1 MKQTLFLALQLF
13 FLFFLNTVHAQS
25 YEWAYRWVN
34 STQGTDVSVDNQ
46 GNIYLISYGNT
57 QTNFNPTNSPGILG
71 VTFGCASVSKLS
83 PTGSL
88 IWVKFISQTGAT
100 SGGCTPT
107 QIKVKNG
114 FVYVAGTFGGGG
126 GQFDFDPNNGTAYSS
141 GSNPTLKGFLLKWDL
156 DGNYVWHKLQTTPL
170 GLTIE
175 DLHIDVQGNSY
186 VCGSF
191 ANSITANSQSLT
203 SNGSSDAFFT
213 KYDSNGNLI
222 FLQGFGGNQSQSDIC
237 KGISTDS
244 NGNIFVVG
252 IYNGTV
258 DFDPSN
264 NITNSTSNGFS
275 DVFVAKF
282 DSNAGFTWVK
292 TFGSTSMSDQG
303 NDIVVDNSNNIY
315 FTGTTNNSVDFDMG
329 NGIHILNSP
338 FSYSFIV
345 KWDNSGNYIWAN
357 GLYSTSDCQGKKM
370 DINSNE
376 IVVVGIGS
384 GTIDMDPSINTLNLS
399 SSGLYNTVLSRFDL
413 NGNYVF
419 GGIINNN
426 DSNYNR
432 PNGVSV
438 SSNSI
443 LIAGDFKGSID
454 INPDQNA
461 TQTLNSLTNSAG
473 SPNGSNYILKLGVC
487 TTTNSTQNI
496 SSCSSYTWPVNN
508 QSYSSS
514 GSYSYTLTN
523 SNGCDSIVVLNLTIN
538 APTSNN
544 LTVSSCNSYNW
555 NGNIYTSSGVYNQIL
570 NAVNGCDSIVTLN
583 LTIIP
588 PVTNTSNITSCNSYN
603 WNGNIYTSSGVY
615 NQVLST
621 SNGCD
626 STVTLNLTITNGP
639 SAVVTSLDGIT
650 LNANVVPNA
659 TYQWIYCS
667 DLTPITNQT
676 QSQFIPQINGLY
688 AVVVTNNCGSD
699 TSECANVNTIGLNEL
714 DNFEVQI
721 APNPSN
727 GDIMI
732 QLNQV
737 NEPIHLYISDMQGR
751 ILMSD
756 ELISLEKTIDLHH
769 FTSGTYFITL
779 EGLGVYQLVK
789 N

>member
-1 MKQTLFLALQLF
+1 MKRSLLLALQLF
-13 FLFFLNTVHAQS
+13 IFFQIHSVSAQS

-46 GNIYLISYGNT
+46 GNIYLISFGNT

-175 DLHIDVQGNSY
+175 DLHIDALGNSY

-191 ANSITANSQSLT
+191 ANSINANSQSLT

-213 KYDSNGNLI
+213 KYDSNGNLLI
-222 FLQGFGGNQSQSDIC
+222 LQGFGGNQSQPDIC

-244 NGNIFVVG
+244 NGNVFVGG
-252 IYNGTV
+252 IYNGAV
-258 DFDPSN
+258 DFDPSGN
-264 NITNSTSNGFS
+264 TTISTSNGSGDAFI
-275 DVFVAKF
+275 AKF
-282 DSNAGFTWVK
+282 NSSGGFMWVK
-292 TFGSTSMSDQG
+292 PFGVNGSNDEV
-303 NDIVVDNSNNIY
+303 NDIVVDNSDNIY
-315 FTGTTNNSVDFDMG
+315 FTGTALNSIDFDFG
-329 NGIHILNSP
+329 SATHILNSS
-338 FSYSFIV
+338 FNYSFIV
-345 KWDNSGNYIWAN
+345 KWNNSGNYIWAN
-357 GLYSTSDCQGKKM
+357 GLYSTSSCQGKKM
-370 DINSNE
+370 AINDNE
-376 IVVVGIGS
+376 IVVLGLGS
-384 GTIDMDPSINTLNLS
+384 GIIDMNPSVNNLNLS
-399 SSGLYNTVLSRFDL
+399 ASGLGNTLISRFDL
-413 NGNYVF
+413 NGVF
-419 GGIINNN
+419 VYGGIINNN
-426 DSNYNR
+426 DSYYNF
-432 PNGVSV
+432 PNGVAV
-438 SSNSI
+438 TSNSI

-454 INPDQNA
+454 INPDQNSSLI
-461 TQTLNSLTNSAG
+461 LNSLTNSAG
-473 SPNGSNYILKLGVC
+473 SPNSSNFVLKLGVC
-487 TTTNSTQNI
+487 TATNSTQNI
-496 SSCSSYTWPVNN
+496 SSCSAYTWPVNN

-523 SNGCDSIVVLNLTIN
+523 SNGCDSIIILNLTIN
-538 APTSNN
+538 TPSNN
-544 LTVSSCNSYNW
+544 NVNVTTCNSYNW

-588 PVTNTSNITSCNSYN
+588 PVTNTTNITSCNSYN
-603 WNGNIYTSSGVY
+603 WNGNIYTSTGVY

-639 SAVVTSLDGIT
+639 SAVVTSPDGIT
-650 LNANVVPNA
+650 LNATVVPNA

-676 QSQFIPQINGLY
+676 LSQFIPQINGLY
-688 AVVVTNNCGSD
+688 AVVVTNSCGSD
-699 TSECANVNTIGLNEL
+699 TSECADVNTIGLNEL
-714 DNFEVQI
+714 NSGEVQI

-732 QLNQV
+732 QLNQL

-756 ELISLEKTIDLHH
+756 ELISLEKTIDIHH

-779 EGLGVYQLVK
+779 EGLGVYQVVK

>member
-1 MKQTLFLALQLF
+1 MKQTLFLDLQLF
-13 FLFFLNTVHAQS
+13 FLFFLNSVHAQS

-46 GNIYLISYGNT
+46 GNVYLISYGNT

-83 PTGSL
+83 STGSL

-114 FVYVAGTFGGGG
+114 YIYVAGTFGGGG

-141 GSNPTLKGFLLKWDL
+141 GLNPTLKGFLLKWDL
-156 DGNYVWHKLQTTPL
+156 DGNYVWHKLQTTPI
-170 GLTIE
+170 GLTID

-244 NGNIFVVG
+244 NGNVFIGG
-252 IYNGTV
+252 IYNGAV
-258 DFDPSN
+258 DFDPSGN
-264 NITNSTSNGFS
+264 STISTSNGNG
-275 DVFVAKF
+275 DAFVAKF
-282 DSNAGFTWVK
+282 NSSAGFIWVK
-292 TFGSTSMSDQG
+292 TFGVNGSNDEV

-315 FTGTTNNSVDFDMG
+315 FTGTALNSIDFDFG
-329 NGIHILNSP
+329 SATHILNSS
-338 FSYSFIV
+338 FNYSFIV

-357 GLYSTSDCQGKKM
+357 GLYSTSGSQGKKM
-370 DINSNE
+370 EINNSE
-376 IVVVGIGS
+376 IVVLGIGS
-384 GTIDMDPSINTLNLS
+384 GTIDMDPSMNTLNLS

-413 NGNYVF
+413 NGNFVY
-419 GGIINNN
+419 GGILNNN

-438 SSNSI
+438 SSNAI

-454 INPDQNA
+454 INPDQSSS
-461 TQTLNSLTNSAG
+461 QILNSLTNSAG
-473 SPNGSNYILKLGVC
+473 SPNSSNFVLKLGVC

-496 SSCSSYTWPVNN
+496 SSCSAYTWPVNN

-538 APTSNN
+538 PPSNN
-544 LTVSSCNSYNW
+544 NINVTTCNSYNW

-588 PVTNTSNITSCNSYN
+588 QVTNTTNITSCNSYN

-639 SAVVTSLDGIT
+639 SAVVTSPDGIT
-650 LNANVVPNA
+650 LNANIIPNA

-667 DLTPITNQT
+667 DLTPVTNQT
-676 QSQFIPQINGLY
+676 LSQFIPQINGLY
-688 AVVVTNNCGSD
+688 AVVVTNTCGSD

-714 DNFEVQI
+714 DNLEVQI

>member
-13 FLFFLNTVHAQS
+13 FLFFLNSVHAQS

>member
-1 MKQTLFLALQLF
+1 MKQSLVVTILLF
-13 FLFFLNTVHAQS
+13 FLINLSSVYAQN

-83 PTGSL
+83 PTGTL

-100 SGGCTPT
+100 SGGCTPA

-114 FVYVAGTFGGGG
+114 FIYVAGTFGGGG
-126 GQFDFDPNNGTAYSS
+126 GQFDFDPNNGSAYSS

-175 DLHIDVQGNSY
+175 DLHIDALGNSY

-191 ANSITANSQSLT
+191 ANSINANSQSLT

-222 FLQGFGGNQSQSDIC
+222 FLQGFGGNQSQPDVC
-237 KGISTDS
+237 NGISTDS
-244 NGNIFVVG
+244 NGNIFIGG

-258 DFDPSN
+258 DFDPSSN
-264 NITNSTSNGFS
+264 TTLSTSNGS
-275 DVFVAKF
+275 GDAFVAKF
-282 DSNAGFTWVK
+282 NSSAGFIWVK
-292 TFGSTSMSDQG
+292 PFGVNGSNDEV
-303 NDIVVDNSNNIY
+303 NDIVVDNADNIY
-315 FTGTTNNSVDFDMG
+315 FTGTALNSIDFDFG
-329 NGIHILNSP
+329 SATHILNSS

-357 GLYSTSDCQGKKM
+357 GLYSTSSCQGKKM
-370 DINSNE
+370 DINNNE
-376 IVVVGIGS
+376 VTVVGIGS
-384 GTIDMDPSINTLNLS
+384 GLIDMDPTINTLNLS
-399 SSGLYNTVLSRFDL
+399 SNGIYNTVISRFNL
-413 NGNYVF
+413 NGNFLY

-432 PNGVSV
+432 PNGVAIT
-438 SSNSI
+438 SNSI

-487 TTTNSTQNI
+487 TTTNSTQNT
-496 SSCSSYTWPVNN
+496 SSCTSYTWPVNN
-508 QSYSSS
+508 QSYLSS

-523 SNGCDSIVVLNLTIN
+523 SNGCDSIIVLNLTIN
-538 APTSNN
+538 TPSNN
-544 LTVSSCNSYNW
+544 NIIVTACNSYNW

-570 NAVNGCDSIVTLN
+570 NAANGCDSIVTLN

-603 WNGNIYTSSGVY
+603 WNGNIYTSTGVY
-615 NQVLST
+615 NQILST

-626 STVTLNLTITNGP
+626 STVTLNLTITNSP
-639 SAVVTSLDGIT
+639 SAVVTSPDGIT

-667 DLTPITNQT
+667 DLTPVTNQT

-699 TSECANVNTIGLNEL
+699 TSECATVNTIGLNEL
-714 DNFEVQI
+714 HKNNVHIF
-721 APNPSN
+721 PNPSN
-727 GDIMI
+727 GIFLI
-732 QLNQV
+732 KLNSLSTSQLMWRKR
-737 NEPIHLYISDMQGR
+737 PS
-751 ILMSD
+751 
-756 ELISLEKTIDLHH
+756 
-769 FTSGTYFITL
+769 
-779 EGLGVYQLVK
+779 
-789 N
+789 